1 MKNAIKMMENNMSED
16 SVRRARMKAELESL
30 SIRMSELREERDVKQ
45 SEMKN
50 FRQSSVSKI
59 ESRKDMKISTILDYF
74 DSLGMGVEISVY
86 PRSGDT
92 DSKQVLLRV

>member
-16 SVRRARMKAELESL
+16 SVRRAKMKAELESL
-30 SIRMSELREERDVKQ
+30 SIRMSMLREEQSVKQ

-59 ESRKDMKISTILDYF
+59 ESRKDMKISTMLDYF
-74 DSLGMGVEISVY
+74 DSLGMGVEISVF
-86 PRSGDT
+86 PRSGNQN
-92 DSKQVLLRV
+92 SKQVLLRV

>member
-1 MKNAIKMMENNMSED
+1 MKNAIKMMENNMSEE

-30 SIRMSELREERDVKQ
+30 SIRMSELREEHAVKQ

>member
-74 DSLGMGVEISVY
+74 DSLGMGVEISVF

>member
-30 SIRMSELREERDVKQ
+30 SIRMSELREERGVKQ

-86 PRSGDT
+86 PRSGGE

>member
-1 MKNAIKMMENNMSED
+1 MKNAIKMMENNMSEE

-92 DSKQVLLRV
+92 DSRQVLLRI

>member
-86 PRSGDT
+86 PRSGGK

>member
-16 SVRRARMKAELESL
+16 SVRRAKMKAELESL
-30 SIRMSELREERDVKQ
+30 SIRMSMLREEQSVKQ

-59 ESRKDMKISTILDYF
+59 ESRKDMKISTMLDYF
-74 DSLGMGVEISVY
+74 DSLGMGVEISVF
-86 PRSGDT
+86 PRSGNHN
-92 DSKQVLLRV
+92 SKQVLLRV